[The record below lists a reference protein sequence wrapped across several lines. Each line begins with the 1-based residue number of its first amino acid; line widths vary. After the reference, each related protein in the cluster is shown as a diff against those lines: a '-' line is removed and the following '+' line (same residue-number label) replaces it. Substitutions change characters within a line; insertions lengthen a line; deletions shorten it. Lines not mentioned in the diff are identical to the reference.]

1 MPLSIV
7 LSNIIKFAIQF
18 ALLISMIIYYALIG
32 TYSIQIGINNL
43 LIPVIILLMA
53 GMGLGLGIII
63 TSLTTK
69 YRDLTVLVTFG
80 VQLLMYI
87 TPVAYPLSYLE
98 KSKYT
103 DFIKWNPLSPMVEG
117 FRYGVLGQGTVN
129 WFYFLYSIG
138 FTVIVLLLGILLFN
152 KVERTFM
159 DTV

>member
-1 MPLSIV
+1 
-7 LSNIIKFAIQF
+7 
-18 ALLISMIIYYALIG
+18 
-32 TYSIQIGINNL
+32 
-43 LIPVIILLMA
+43 MA

-129 WFYFLYSIG
+129 WFYFLYSSG
-138 FTVIVLLLGILLFN
+138 FTAIVLLLGILLFN